1 LYGGANQEITKDQV
15 DQVLNEFGEGDFL
28 ILQNEINEVG
38 YIIEQA
44 YGKGMRIV
52 LNPSPMNRKIW
63 SYPLHYVEF
72 FILNEIEA
80 GDICQK
86 SGSGRELLGQLAEK
100 FPGAKILLTLGQ
112 DGSLY
117 KDGNQVFE
125 QEIYQVQVVD
135 TTGAGDTFTGY
146 FIGGLALGETPGQA
160 LDHAAKAAS
169 IAVSR
174 AGAAPSIPTR
184 DEVLNGY

>member
-1 LYGGANQEITKDQV
+1 
-15 DQVLNEFGEGDFL
+15 
-28 ILQNEINEVG
+28 
-38 YIIEQA
+38 
-44 YGKGMRIV
+44 M
-52 LNPSPMNRKIW
+52 
-63 SYPLHYVEF
+63 
-72 FILNEIEA
+72 
-80 GDICQK
+80 
-86 SGSGRELLGQLAEK
+86 
-100 FPGAKILLTLGQ
+100 TLGQ

-117 KDGNQVFE
+117 KDGDQVFE
-125 QEIYQVQVVD
+125 QEIYEVQVVD